1 MTRMTKGRS
10 LRILKT
16 QLSFVVAVTKR
27 SAKCLPPNEGL
38 VNGALENDH
47 QRKSSIFVSRRM
59 SCLPFVPQVTVGKRG
74 WMVRFAI
81 GSSAMRQGRSRR
93 AGLAKKPDL
102 RDAAARRRSGISA
115 CRHTARQYAN
125 TPIRYAAVA
134 SGKRIRICVQGTDMR
149 LGETQLNAC
158 LIHAHQP
165 CRARRRRRRLEA
177 RQLRRRGTGV
187 LGCRHRLE
195 FPVVKL
201 IEFADRL
208 DHLETDPNPFALV
221 TAAHL
226 RTRQTRQDPEARYQA
241 KRGLVRLLYRR
252 GWDRQRILD
261 LFAVLDWMMR
271 LPDVLERKLWQDI
284 EQIEGE
290 TRMRYVTSVERLAI
304 ERGIQQG
311 KLEGKL
317 EGEREGKLKGEAM
330 VLERL
335 LAKRFGPLADETRGR
350 LRSASAEQLEL
361 WAERILDA
369 PTLAAVLEDH

>member
-1 MTRMTKGRS
+1 M
-10 LRILKT
+10 L
-16 QLSFVVAVTKR
+16 ADDD
-27 SAKCLPPNEGL
+27 A
-38 VNGALENDH
+38 
-47 QRKSSIFVSRRM
+47 
-59 SCLPFVPQVTVGKRG
+59 G
-74 WMVRFAI
+74 W
-81 GSSAMRQGRSRR
+81 
-93 AGLAKKPDL
+93 KPD
-102 RDAAARRRSGISA
+102 SFGF
-115 CRHTARQYAN
+115 
-125 TPIRYAAVA
+125 
-134 SGKRIRICVQGTDMR
+134 
-149 LGETQLNAC
+149 E
-158 LIHAHQP
+158 
-165 CRARRRRRRLEA
+165 
-177 RQLRRRGTGV
+177 V

-208 DHLETDPNPFALV
+208 NYLETDPNPFALV

-226 RTRQTRQDPEARYQA
+226 RTRQTRKDPEARYQA

-271 LPDVLERKLWQDI
+271 LPDVLESKLWQDI

-317 EGEREGKLKGEAM
+317 DGEAT
-330 VLERL
+330 VLERQ
-335 LAKRFGPLADETRGR
+335 LAKRFGPLAEETRGR